1 MTAKEEA
8 HQNRL
13 DRLPMAQAVVAHVYG
28 IGLDE
33 LLAPCRHRPRAAHAR
48 QVAMYLAHTVLHLNL
63 AEIARA
69 FGRDRNAARHA
80 CRRVEAQR
88 ENRDVDRTL
97 AWLETLVRAAA
108 GAAA

>member
-1 MTAKEEA
+1 MTAREQA
-8 HQNRL
+8 HRDRL

-48 QVAMYLAHTVLHLNL
+48 QVAMYLARNVLRLEFG
-63 AEIARA
+63 EIARA
-69 FGRDRNAARHA
+69 FGRDRNTARHA
-80 CRRVEAQR
+80 CRRIEAER
-88 ENRDVDRTL
+88 DNRDVDRTL
-97 AWLETLVRAAA
+97 VWLETLVRAAA